1 MAKAQANQIL
11 SKEVHPHSNKSS
23 TDANS
28 FFLANVAAT
37 EAWRAKRSDRLGW
50 RSIRAFMGLTVAHV
64 SEELQALCT
73 SLDSGTEQRCGGI
86 KPCG

>member
-1 MAKAQANQIL
+1 MVHRGESSSEAK
-11 SKEVHPHSNKSS
+11 
-23 TDANS
+23 S

-50 RSIRAFMGLTVAHV
+50 RGIKAFRGLTVAHV
-64 SEELQALCT
+64 SDELQALCT
-73 SLDSGTEQRCGGI
+73 SLDSGTEQRYGGI

>member
-1 MAKAQANQIL
+1 MGWQRLSRIKWNQNFAKG
-11 SKEVHPHSNKSS
+11 ESS
-23 TDANS
+23 ADANS

-37 EAWRAKRSDRLGW
+37 EARRAKCSDRLGW
-50 RSIRAFMGLTVAHV
+50 CGIRASMGLTVAHV
-64 SEELQALCT
+64 SDELQALCT